1 MIEDGNISSALVGV
15 INLAL
20 RPEIQFQFQ
29 GLNRLNQNVQTKS
42 FSDDGKYFLT
52 KNIITI

>member
-1 MIEDGNISSALVGV
+1 MIENGYISSAIVGV
-15 INLAL
+15 SNLVL

-29 GLNRLNQNVQTKS
+29 GLNRLSQNVQTKS
-42 FSDDGKYFLT
+42 FSADGKYFLT